1 MVDALE
7 TVAPVLELPLAV
19 ALVSVPPADV
29 TVVLLVVLIAE
40 PLGGNWAR
48 ICPRISRSGKAAG

>member
-7 TVAPVLELPLAV
+7 TVVPLLELPLAV
-19 ALVSVPPADV
+19 ALGSVPPADV

-40 PLGGNWAR
+40 PLGGN
-48 ICPRISRSGKAAG
+48 

>member
-48 ICPRISRSGKAAG
+48 ICPRISPPG